1 MNLHTENAQQNVI
14 KLLSEKISDL
24 EFQVRNSKKVI
35 DFIKPYAIFYLLMQQ
50 KIIND
55 ENIMNAWKRFIA
67 MTKLTIDKEKGI
79 TE

>member
-35 DFIKPYAIFYLLMQQ
+35 DFNKGYVILYFVIMTPQIF
-50 KIIND
+50 
-55 ENIMNAWKRFIA
+55 
-67 MTKLTIDKEKGI
+67 
-79 TE
+79 